1 MCRVVHDEGARAGVR
16 VEERRENST
25 WLART
30 GELNLAYVAGF
41 WQGLH
46 VRSCGGQRVWRV
58 VAWGRT
64 ETTHGSDK
72 LDSNSR

>member
-1 MCRVVHDEGARAGVR
+1 VCRVVHDEGARAGVR

-58 VAWGRT
+58 VASAAAGGGRA
-64 ETTHGSDK
+64 SW
-72 LDSNSR
+72 LLVPCR